1 MMILASHVISFGLLR
16 SNHMTGKVVE
26 GRAEMT
32 VRDAKLAMVMKDE
45 MKEWNCLLMF
55 NQIIAE
61 IREHIRS

>member
-1 MMILASHVISFGLLR
+1 
-16 SNHMTGKVVE
+16 MTGKPV
-26 GRAEMT
+26 GDRAEMT